1 MKTVGQILQ
10 DARVNRKIDLEEVS
24 RITRIRPV
32 LLKYLESDDY
42 RHLPSSTV
50 AKGFIRNYSEFL
62 GLNPDHTQAIFRR
75 DFIENE
81 QGQIVPRGMVD
92 PINKRTIWT
101 PRTTVLAGVI
111 AIFLIFG
118 GYLFYQYKKLTGP
131 PTLRVDNPADQVQV
145 TEPNLEISGST
156 DPEATLSVNGQLVIL
171 ESGGKFIFRVPLQ
184 PGENVVTLV
193 ATGKSGKTSSLD
205 RHVYLTTGK
214 TNP

>member
-1 MKTVGQILQ
+1 MS
-10 DARVNRKIDLEEVS
+10 RKIDLEEVS
-24 RITRIRPV
+24 RITKIRPT

-42 RHLPSSTV
+42 SQLPSSTV

-81 QGQIVPRGMVD
+81 QGQIVPRGIVD
-92 PINKRTIWT
+92 PINRRTIWT

-111 AIFLIFG
+111 TIFIIFG

-131 PTLRVDNPADQVQV
+131 PTLRIDYPSDRVQV

-171 ESGGKFIFRVPLQ
+171 ESGGMFIFRVPLQ
-184 PGENVVTLV
+184 PGENVITLI
-193 ATGKSGKTSSLD
+193 ATGKSGKTSSLA
-205 RHVYLTTGK
+205 RYIYLTTSQP
-214 TNP
+214 NP